1 MARARASDARAAFG
15 RVGTAQ
21 VSPAGIIASV
31 SASNNASDPASVP
44 ESVSASVS
52 GSPDAGDDAS
62 AVASATASLKASRN
76 AGPLAGGRRRV
87 GRPRG
92 PARRALSIRILAE
105 NDDRL
110 TAAVEATGQ
119 SPQYLVDAALTAY
132 FDGLGIAARRG

>member
-31 SASNNASDPASVP
+31 SASVP